1 MPFYPPA
8 RQVHVTVFADGP
20 TRVLCFSE
28 DRTGA
33 ANMDDENSL
42 VNLSYRCGAL
52 PGSFF
57 SRQDPYSLGS
67 LVFCLSLAVRKVS
80 VHNTMCACRL
90 QRVAARLKEVDH
102 RLNLQLGGLQDGARA
117 GEGNAG
123 DAATAAAT
131 AATGDGAAAA
141 GPDSSMLSAV
151 RMESPEQGQQHP
163 GGSSYHTHHPS
174 FAGSQHHQPQRY
186 TAPFGQAHSGLSVST
201 AGHTGPLRTARMG
214 TIGAGSM
221 WSSGRH
227 GAGAAPAA
235 LTVQNLAGGAHP
247 SGVATPQSSRQGEPP
262 PGAIRA
268 LQHMPS
274 LGYPRVGSIGQ
285 GGSGYNITA
294 AGMAAQR
301 GFSLGAPGG
310 PGHQPGLAGLRNP
323 SGQGLGQPSAA
334 TFGLPSL
341 LASYAAGAGGGSAGG
356 VPGSVA
362 GAGPPSGME
371 VLPNFGSEVDVPL
384 GGDLTVVL
392 RYVDGLGAALRSNE
406 KLLALEAKVGRTVE
420 IALGYTPQ
428 RVASARLLSTL
439 GAAR

>member
-1 MPFYPPA
+1 MMY
-8 RQVHVTVFADGP
+8 
-20 TRVLCFSE
+20 
-28 DRTGA
+28 
-33 ANMDDENSL
+33 
-42 VNLSYRCGAL
+42 LS
-52 PGSFF
+52 
-57 SRQDPYSLGS
+57 
-67 LVFCLSLAVRKVS
+67 
-80 VHNTMCACRL
+80 ACRL

-117 GEGNAG
+117 GEGSAG
-123 DAATAAAT
+123 DAETAAAA

-141 GPDSSMLSAV
+141 GNDSSMLSAV
-151 RMESPEQGQQHP
+151 QMESPEHGQQHP
-163 GGSSYHTHHPS
+163 GGITHHAHNPS
-174 FAGSQHHQPQRY
+174 FAGSQHPHPQRF
-186 TAPFGQAHSGLSVST
+186 TAPFGPQSGLSVST

-214 TIGAGSM
+214 TICAGSM

-227 GAGAAPAA
+227 GAAPAA
-235 LTVQNLAGGAHP
+235 LTAQNLAGGAHP

-274 LGYPRVGSIGQ
+274 LGYGRVGSGQ
-285 GGSGYNITA
+285 GGSGYSVTA

-310 PGHQPGLAGLRNP
+310 PGHQPGMTALRNP

-356 VPGSVA
+356 VPGGAVGA
-362 GAGPPSGME
+362 GALSGGLE

-406 KLLALEAKVGRTVE
+406 KLLALEAKVGRP
-420 IALGYTPQ
+420 A
-428 RVASARLLSTL
+428 
-439 GAAR
+439 